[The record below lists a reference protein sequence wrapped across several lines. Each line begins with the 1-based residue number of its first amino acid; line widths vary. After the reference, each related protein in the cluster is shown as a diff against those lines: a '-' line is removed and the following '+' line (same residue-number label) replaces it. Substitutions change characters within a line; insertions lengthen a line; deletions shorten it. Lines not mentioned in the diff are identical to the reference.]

1 MGCRSDYQRDDP
13 SEIEA
18 AKVLALLHELEFDI
32 PVNPEDYGKTTGEF
46 YTYGKYTDEDLD
58 YITAKLCTQLQTVN
72 DISKYS
78 LEMQIW
84 WRDHKTADTKR
95 LIAEL
100 KKKRTEKQ
108 KQAAIAKLTPHERKL
123 LGL

>member
-1 MGCRSDYQRDDP
+1 MACRSDYQQDYP

-18 AKVLALLHELEFDI
+18 SKVLALLDELKTNRHPD
-32 PVNPEDYGKTTGEF
+32 PEDYGRTTGN
-46 YTYGKYTDEDLD
+46 YRTHGVYGNEKTDQ
-58 YITAKLCTQLQTVN
+58 ITAELCAKLQNVDVT
-72 DISKYS
+72 KYS

-84 WRDHKTADTKR
+84 WRDHKAADTKR
-95 LIAEL
+95 LRDEI
-100 KKKRTEKQ
+100 KRITTESE